1 VIEQTANPTN
11 ENQPFE
17 KRLELALADEQMHSA
32 LERFAPS
39 WRASRKS
46 VFDYEEEAY
55 GPDYSFPHMRTLLR
69 ESKDYAIEHQPE
81 LLAQFKSN
89 AEAAGAIVY
98 QARTAEE
105 ANQYIYELCRRKGID
120 LVVKSKTMVS
130 EETELNH
137 YLEAR
142 NIQAVETDLGE
153 WVAQLAHERPSHM
166 VMPII
171 HKTRQQVGTL
181 LAGATGRQISRED
194 IAEQVAVIR
203 VEHRKSFLNAGM
215 GISGA
220 NALIAESGTVMM
232 LTNEGNGRLVT
243 SLPPVHVVM
252 AGYDKLIGTFAA
264 AITQLRLLARSAT
277 AQHITSY
284 TTFITGPATPDKE
297 MHIVLVDNGR
307 SEMRADPRFKE
318 ALRCIRC
325 AACANICPP
334 YQQVGGHAFGYIYSG
349 AIGLVVTPFHHGI
362 DAGAGPQSL
371 CVSCNACETVCPVEI
386 PLPSLILDVRSR
398 TVEAKGLP
406 WLKKVIF
413 GTMARPRLFDA
424 ALRFASIAQ
433 LPLTR
438 GSSFVRARKLN
449 IVGKLPG
456 MQSLAKLTR
465 WRSLPAFANQPLRD
479 RIQRQVIVGETTS
492 ETGPAPVGA
501 ALPLAPIRLPNVAG
515 ALTVCYFAGCMTDRL
530 YPEMGEAVIKVLK
543 ACGVQVTYPP
553 QQNCCGLPA
562 LNSGDRPDGA
572 AMARQTITVLEQ
584 ALIASNAD
592 YILSASTSCV
602 VTIVQDYMKLF
613 EDLHHR
619 GWLQRARALSAKV
632 VDFTSFMDRVL
643 LAGDRHDE
651 KDDPRVTGGRNVG
664 ATLAVSLHPAARLTA
679 DVPTGV
685 IVTYH
690 DSCQSCN
697 CLGLRQEARHII
709 QDVLG
714 LELREMP
721 QSDVCC
727 GFGGSTSIE
736 HGEVAERLLDHKLD
750 NAESTGATI
759 LVADNPGCLMHLRGG
774 VDASGRKMR
783 VLHLAELMVERI
795 F

>member
-1 VIEQTANPTN
+1 MSIDNPPQQNVILDVDNPTS
-11 ENQPFE
+11 EHQPFKE
-17 KRLELALADEQMHSA
+17 QLQQALADEQMHAA

-46 VFDYEEEAY
+46 VFEYEESEY
-55 GPDYSFPHMRTLLR
+55 GPEYSFPHMRHQLR
-69 ESKDYAIEHQPE
+69 QAKDYAIEHQE
-81 LLAQFKSN
+81 EMVAQFKKM

-98 QARTAEE
+98 EARTAAD
-105 ANQYIYELCRRKGID
+105 ANRYIYELCQRKGID

-142 NIQAVETDLGE
+142 GIKPVETDLGE

-171 HKTRQQVGTL
+171 HKTRQQVGAL
-181 LAGATGRQISRED
+181 LSEATGREISRENV
-194 IAEQVAVIR
+194 AEQVAVIR
-203 VEHRKSFLNAGM
+203 VEHRKAFLTAGM

-232 LTNEGNGRLVT
+232 VTNEGNGRLVT

-252 AGYDKLIGTFAA
+252 AGYDKLVPTFAD
-264 AITQLRLLARSAT
+264 AITQMRLLARSAT
-277 AQHITSY
+277 GQHITTY
-284 TTFITGPATPDKE
+284 TTFLTGPATPAKE

-334 YQQVGGHAFGYIYSG
+334 YAQVGGHAFGYIYSG
-349 AIGLVVTPFHHGI
+349 AIGLVVTPFHHGL
-362 DAGAGPQSL
+362 DADAGPQSL

-398 TVEAKGLP
+398 VVQKKGLP

-413 GTMARPRLFDA
+413 GTMAHPRVFGLFTR
-424 ALRFASIAQ
+424 LASIFQFPVTGGSRYVRTRAFG
-433 LPLTR
+433 PL
-438 GSSFVRARKLN
+438 
-449 IVGKLPG
+449 GKLPFVRPVAR
-456 MQSLAKLTR
+456 LAS
-465 WRSLPAFANQPLRD
+465 WRSLPAFATRPLRD
-479 RIQRQVIVGETTS
+479 RVKTQL
-492 ETGPAPVGA
+492 
-501 ALPLAPIRLPNVAG
+501 ALPPQKTGQTPSM
-515 ALTVCYFAGCMTDRL
+515 TVCYFAGCMTDRL
-530 YPEMGEAVIKVLK
+530 YPEMGEAVIKVLQ
-543 ACGVQVTYPP
+543 ACNIRVTYPQ

-562 LNSGDRPDGA
+562 LNSGDRKDGSI
-572 AMARQTITVLEQ
+572 MGKQTIRTLEQ
-584 ALIASNAD
+584 ALEQSGAD

-602 VTIVQDYMKLF
+602 VTLVQDYMKLF
-613 EDLHHR
+613 EDL
-619 GWLQRARALSAKV
+619 GEQEWLERAKAIAAKT
-632 VDFTSFMDRVL
+632 VDFTTFLHSVL
-643 LAGDRHDE
+643 LADGKQLPLRED
-651 KDDPRVTGGRNVG
+651 
-664 ATLAVSLHPAARLTA
+664 A
-679 DVPTGV
+679 DKIEV
-685 IVTYH
+685 ITYH

-697 CLGLRQEARHII
+697 CLGLRKEARHVI

-727 GFGGSTSIE
+727 GFGGATSIE
-736 HGEVAERLLDHKLD
+736 HGDVAERLLHNKLR
-750 NAESTGATI
+750 NAESTGATV

-774 VDASGRKMR
+774 VDAQRKHMR
-783 VLHLAELMVERI
+783 VLHLAQLVAERLQ
-795 F
+795 

>member
-1 VIEQTANPTN
+1 MSTELTPRQEVQVEKANPTN
-11 ENQPFE
+11 EDQPFDE
-17 KRLELALADEQMHSA
+17 RLEHALADTQMHAA

-39 WRASRKS
+39 WRESRAG
-46 VFDYEEEAY
+46 VFSYEEHEY
-55 GPDYSFPHMRTLLR
+55 GPDFSFQHMRSALR
-69 ESKDYAIEHQPE
+69 QAKDNAIEHQPE
-81 LLAQFKSN
+81 LVARFKEM
-89 AEAAGAIVY
+89 ARAAGAVVFE
-98 QARTAEE
+98 ARTAEE
-105 ANQYIYELCRRKGID
+105 ANRYIYELCQRKGIN

-142 NIQAVETDLGE
+142 QIKAVETDLGE

-171 HKTRQQVGTL
+171 HKTRQQVGSL
-181 LAGATGRQISRED
+181 LSEATGSEISRENV
-194 IAEQVAVIR
+194 AEQVAVIR

-252 AGYDKLIGTFAA
+252 AGYDKLIGTFAEA
-264 AITQLRLLARSAT
+264 MTQLRLLARSAT

-284 TTFITGPATPDKE
+284 TTFITGPAIPDHE

-307 SEMRADPRFKE
+307 SEMRADPRFKD

-334 YQQVGGHAFGYIYSG
+334 YAQVGGHAFGYIYSG

-362 DAGAGPQSL
+362 EAGAGPQSL

-398 TVEAKGLP
+398 VVEKKGLH
-406 WLKKVIF
+406 WIKKLVF
-413 GTMARPRLFDA
+413 GAMARPRLFNIA
-424 ALRFASIAQ
+424 TRLISIAQ
-433 LPLTR
+433 FPVTR
-438 GSSFVRARKLN
+438 GSNFIRAGNFGIL
-449 IVGKLPG
+449 GKLPLPYLRP
-456 MQSLAKLTR
+456 MVKLAS
-465 WRSLPAFANQPLRD
+465 WRSLPAFASRPLRD
-479 RIQRQVIVGETTS
+479 RVQRQLAKGEK
-492 ETGPAPVGA
+492 PAGRLQGA
-501 ALPLAPIRLPNVAG
+501 AQDGIPTHKI
-515 ALTVCYFAGCMTDRL
+515 TVCYFAGCMTDRL
-530 YPEMGEAVIKVLK
+530 YPEMGQAVIHVLQT
-543 ACGVQVTYPP
+543 CGVRVTFPRS
-553 QQNCCGLPA
+553 QNCCGLPA
-562 LNSGDRPDGA
+562 LNSGDRRDGA
-572 AMARQTITVLEQ
+572 AMARQTIVMLEQ
-584 ALIASNAD
+584 ALKENEAD

-602 VTIVQDYMKLF
+602 ATIVQDYIRLF
-613 EDLHHR
+613 EDLDKQ
-619 GWLQRARALSAKV
+619 GWLRRTRELAGKV
-632 VDFTSFMDRVL
+632 VDFASFLERM
-643 LAGDRHDE
+643 LADGIQLPVRQDE
-651 KDDPRVTGGRNVG
+651 GKTAIVT
-664 ATLAVSLHPAARLTA
+664 
-679 DVPTGV
+679 
-685 IVTYH
+685 TYH

-697 CLGLRQEARHII
+697 CLGLRKEARHII
-709 QDVLG
+709 QDALG

-736 HGEVAERLLDHKLD
+736 HGDVAERLLHNKLR

-759 LVADNPGCLMHLRGG
+759 LLADNPGCLMHMRGG
-774 VDASGRKMR
+774 VDAQGKKMR
-783 VLHLAELMVERI
+783 VLHLAQLVAERLE
-795 F
+795 

>member
-1 VIEQTANPTN
+1 MSTELTPQRIVQVEEANPGS
-11 ENQPFE
+11 EEQPFDT
-17 KRLELALADEQMHSA
+17 RLEHALADQNMHAA

-39 WRASRKS
+39 WRDSRAG
-46 VFDYEEEAY
+46 VFAYEEHEF
-55 GPDYSFPHMRTLLR
+55 GPDYSFQHMRSALR
-69 ESKDYAIEHQPE
+69 QAKDYAIEHQPE
-81 LLAQFKSN
+81 LLARFK
-89 AEAAGAIVY
+89 ALAQAAGAIVY
-98 QARTAEE
+98 EASTAEE
-105 ANQYIYELCRRKGID
+105 ANRYIYELCRRKGID

-142 NIQAVETDLGE
+142 QIKAVETDLGE

-181 LAGATGRQISRED
+181 LSEATGRAISHED

-252 AGYDKLIGTFAA
+252 AGYDKLIGTFAEA
-264 AITQLRLLARSAT
+264 MVQLRLLARSAT

-284 TTFITGPATPDKE
+284 TTFITGPSEPGHE
-297 MHIVLVDNGR
+297 MHIVLLDNGR
-307 SEMRADPRFKE
+307 SEMRADPRFKD

-334 YQQVGGHAFGYIYSG
+334 YAQVGGHAFGYIYSG

-398 TVEAKGLP
+398 VVEAKGLH
-406 WLKKVIF
+406 WIKKVVF
-413 GTMARPRLFDA
+413 GTMARPRLFNIA
-424 ALRFASIAQ
+424 ARMISLAQ
-433 LPLTR
+433 FPVTR
-438 GSSFVRARKLN
+438 GSNYIRARNFGIL
-449 IVGKLPG
+449 GKLPLPYLRP
-456 MQSLAKLTR
+456 MVKLAS
-465 WRSLPAFANQPLRD
+465 WRSLPAFSSRPLRD
-479 RIQRQVIVGETTS
+479 RVKRQ
-492 ETGPAPVGA
+492 
-501 ALPLAPIRLPNVAG
+501 LAREEANPR
-515 ALTVCYFAGCMTDRL
+515 LTVCYFAGCMTDRL
-530 YPEMGEAVIKVLK
+530 YPEMGQAVIHVLQT
-543 ACGVQVTYPP
+543 CGVRVTFPRG
-553 QQNCCGLPA
+553 QNCCGLPA
-562 LNSGDRPDGA
+562 LNSGDRRDGA
-572 AMARQTITVLEQ
+572 AMARQTIIMLEQ
-584 ALIASNAD
+584 ALKDNQAD

-602 VTIVQDYMKLF
+602 ATIVQDYIKLF
-613 EDLHHR
+613 EDLDQQ
-619 GWLQRARALSAKV
+619 GWLRRTRELANKV
-632 VDFTSFMDRVL
+632 VDFTSFLDRM
-643 LAGDRHDE
+643 LANGIQLPIRQEDGRTE
-651 KDDPRVTGGRNVG
+651 IVT
-664 ATLAVSLHPAARLTA
+664 
-679 DVPTGV
+679 
-685 IVTYH
+685 TYH

-697 CLGLRQEARHII
+697 CLGLRKEARHII
-709 QDVLG
+709 QDALG
-714 LELREMP
+714 LQLREMP

-736 HGEVAERLLDHKLD
+736 HGDVAERLLHNKLR

-774 VDASGRKMR
+774 VDAQGKKMR
-783 VLHLAELMVERI
+783 VLHLAQLVAERLE
-795 F
+795 